1 MFQSTNQNRIR
12 GDYEKQ
18 GRENNDINGG
28 RNNFKCYLK
37 GMGIGKLGWWG
48 LVSPA
53 LSGWKTKIR
62 YANLANSCKILVFQ
76 SS

>member
-18 GRENNDINGG
+18 GRENNDLNGG

-48 LVSPA
+48 
-53 LSGWKTKIR
+53 
-62 YANLANSCKILVFQ
+62 
-76 SS
+76 